1 MMNKFLVVGGV
12 VVVVLIVALVLL
24 FKGGNDVD
32 TTLDLNV
39 VGGVCTI
46 VTNAADKD
54 VTVGK
59 NHKVTWTVRNACP
72 ADQLVTVGNF
82 RAAPTGSN
90 SDCSAP
96 TEGGGAYPFKAGE
109 EANRSVNAPANT
121 TNRKIEQKEAKDPGT
136 SPATYY
142 FDVCLGTAKKD
153 PKLVIEP

>member
-1 MMNKFLVVGGV
+1 MNKFLVVGGV

-72 ADQLVTVGNF
+72 ADQLVTIGNF

-96 TEGGGAYPFKAGE
+96 TEGGGIWVHPVGPKYHVHLDEPAGE
-109 EANRSVNAPANT
+109 
-121 TNRKIEQKEAKDPGT
+121 
-136 SPATYY
+136 
-142 FDVCLGTAKKD
+142 L
-153 PKLVIEP
+153 KLQR